1 MRKII
6 NLFFA
11 LLFIPAL
18 MLRAPAQDTAKPP
31 ETVKAPEPP
40 AHYYH
45 LEFVIQE
52 LGADGKPMNSR
63 TYSTIVSTNP
73 TATERYSAIRTGS
86 RVPIITGA
94 LHGPTGEAKEAKLE
108 FQYQYIDVGVN
119 IDAENVH
126 EIGQKLAVYLKAE
139 ISALADSGH
148 TPPGS
153 ELPNDPVIRQNSWQ
167 ASVVIPV
174 GKPTVVFSSD
184 ALDSKGGM
192 QLVVTATPLN

>member
-1 MRKII
+1 MRKIVS
-6 NLFFA
+6 LCFA

-18 MLRAPAQDTAKPP
+18 MLRAAAQETAKPP
-31 ETVKAPEPP
+31 ETAKAPEPQ
-40 AHYYH
+40 ARYYH
-45 LEFVIQE
+45 LEFVVQE
-52 LGADGKPMNSR
+52 LGTDGKPMNSR
-63 TYSTIVSTNP
+63 TYTTIVCNIVC
-73 TATERYSAIRTGS
+73 ADRTERYSAIRTGS

-94 LHGPTGEAKEAKLE
+94 LHGTTGDSKLE
-108 FQYQYIDVGVN
+108 FQYQYLDVGVN
-119 IDAENVH
+119 IDTQDVH

-139 ISALADSGH
+139 ISSLADSGH
-148 TPPGS
+148 ASAS
-153 ELPNDPVIRQNSWQ
+153 ELPNDPVIRQNTWQ